1 MALLD
6 KVKVACRVTVTAYDE
21 ELTDMIKEGLD
32 DIGITD
38 VNPALLVYD
47 DDLAPLIRRAVITYC
62 KMNFGFANLP
72 EYQYDRL
79 KESYDEQKKQ
89 LLTSSAYRDGT
100 IPPEPQEGTAFL
112 MIERDET

>member
-6 KVKVACRVTVTAYDE
+6 KVKVACRVTVAAYDE
-21 ELTDMIKEGLD
+21 ELVDMIRAGMD

-38 VNPALLVYD
+38 VNPALLACENG
-47 DDLAPLIRRAVITYC
+47 LAPLIQRAVITYC
-62 KMNFGFANLP
+62 KLNFGFANLP

-89 LLTSSAYRDGT
+89 LLISSEYNVWGN
-100 IPPEPQEGTAFL
+100 P
-112 MIERDET
+112 